1 MVEAFRERAIPPPS
15 FSDLCE
21 RLVQI
26 GDYIVDVLGSD
37 GEPDRGRRDPLIRQL
52 LGGEL

>member
-21 RLVQI
+21 GLVQI

-37 GEPDRGRRDPLIRQL
+37 ENLIVE
-52 LGGEL
+52 GVIP